1 MIRVLIWLS
10 RRVSPRGTPGNL
22 RLNLREDEMHIF
34 KKLDLVGGFNM
45 FQLMMINL
53 MVIYGD

>member
-1 MIRVLIWLS
+1 
-10 RRVSPRGTPGNL
+10 VSPRGTPGNL